1 MAVDVKPEHNMQRL
15 HKALSKDNNI
25 TERNKSIL
33 NKLLKDLC
41 EEMKKENRLFALIF
55 NRLYY
60 TGSSY
65 EGLRIRQADEF
76 DINLVMKL
84 PVEEDDFKLVA
95 ETPGHVSYT
104 LTRVCYER
112 LLETMKGP
120 EIKSFCDVFSNDLK
134 FQPLLWQ
141 QWLQSVMDKAREAY
155 RLQHEKEDS
164 EYFELT
170 VRQSGPA
177 WTLLVHLSDGS
188 QIDIDLVP
196 VLEHDFNCLP
206 ANVPRQKWFE
216 ELLEKND
223 KKWFMVPKPP
233 KDNQNLWRIHF
244 PNAEKKLIKHLG
256 CIKPTIRFLKALR
269 DKQKWPLS
277 SYSIKTVV
285 MHHRLEN
292 RENVYWQN
300 EHQWT
305 VLLDVL
311 MRLRVMLHPS
321 GPGICSLFDNN
332 VSLIGDMRDDTRKN
346 IAQRLLRISN
356 SLANNP
362 ERVLEFFLETS
373 AVTSENSPT
382 MEENLSHSLS
392 SLSLTANEAST
403 CDMSSDSKAGSRDS
417 SFVDGFIDKRTCSSS
432 PIRTSTYMNDVS
444 IVIMQKVV
452 GMDTNHQN
460 ADNNVQVALSVL
472 VDDHLR
478 AEICCS
484 VPCCRQQEIEIFNEG
499 PTAPSS
505 LVLKQRFELTGKAA
519 PPTPV
524 ETELSVMIA
533 GRQLLKSCMY
543 LQLQLRVEECE
554 VRLPFPRSYRA
565 LKCS

>member
-15 HKALSKDNNI
+15 HEALSKDNNI

-33 NKLLKDLC
+33 NKLLKNLC
-41 EEMKKENRLFALIF
+41 EEMKKEDRLFALIF
-55 NRLYY
+55 KRLYY

-84 PVEEDDFKLVA
+84 PVQECDFK
-95 ETPGHVSYT
+95 
-104 LTRVCYER
+104 
-112 LLETMKGP
+112 
-120 EIKSFCDVFSNDLK
+120 
-134 FQPLLWQ
+134 
-141 QWLQSVMDKAREAY
+141 
-155 RLQHEKEDS
+155 
-164 EYFELT
+164 LT

-177 WTLLVHLSDGS
+177 RTLLVHICDKS

-196 VLEHDFNCLP
+196 VLEHDFNYLP

-216 ELLEKND
+216 ELLEEQND

-244 PNAEKKLIKHLG
+244 PDAEKKLIKDLG
-256 CIKPTIRFLKALR
+256 CIKPTIRLLKALR
-269 DKQKWPLS
+269 DKHKWPLS

-311 MRLRVMLHPS
+311 KRLHAMLHPS

-332 VSLIGDMRDDTRKN
+332 ASLIQDMRDVTRTN
-346 IAQRLLRISN
+346 IAQRLLKISN

-362 ERVLEFFLETS
+362 EKVLGFFLETS
-373 AVTSENSPT
+373 AVTSENSLT
-382 MEENLSHSLS
+382 MEKNLSHSMS

-403 CDMSSDSKAGSRDS
+403 CDMSSDSEAGSRDS

-432 PIRTSTYMNDVS
+432 PVRTSTCMNDVS
-444 IVIMQKVV
+444 IVIMQKVAR
-452 GMDTNHQN
+452 MDTNHQN
-460 ADNNVQVALSVL
+460 ADNVQVTLSAL
-472 VDDHLR
+472 VDEDHLL
-478 AEICCS
+478 AET
-484 VPCCRQQEIEIFNEG
+484 CCRVPGCPQQEIEIFNKDVAE
-499 PTAPSS
+499 PSW
-505 LVLKQRFELTGKAA
+505 LVVKQRFELTGKTV
-519 PPTPV
+519 PPMPLQ
-524 ETELSVMIA
+524 TELSVMIA
-533 GRQLLKSCMY
+533 GRQLLKSCVD
-543 LQLQLRVEECE
+543 LQLQLCVEWQ
-554 VRLPFPRSYRA
+554 VRLPFPRME
-565 LKCS
+565 KCAKL

>member
-15 HKALSKDNNI
+15 HEALSKDNNI

-33 NKLLKDLC
+33 NKLLKNLC
-41 EEMKKENRLFALIF
+41 EEMKKEDRLFALIF
-55 NRLYY
+55 KRLYY

-84 PVEEDDFKLVA
+84 PVQECDFKLVA

-104 LTRVCYER
+104 LTTVCAER

-120 EIKSFCDVFSNDLK
+120 EMKSLYGLFSKDLK

-141 QWLQSVMDKAREAY
+141 TWLQSVMDKALVAY
-155 RLQHEKEDS
+155 RQQHGKDDS

-177 WTLLVHLSDGS
+177 RTLLVHICDKS

-196 VLEHDFNCLP
+196 VLEHDFNYLP

-216 ELLEKND
+216 ELLEEND

-244 PNAEKKLIKHLG
+244 PDAEKKLIKDLG
-256 CIKPTIRFLKALR
+256 CIKPTIRLLKALR
-269 DKQKWPLS
+269 DKHKWPLS

-311 MRLRVMLHPS
+311 KRLHAMLHPS

-332 VSLIGDMRDDTRKN
+332 ASLIQDMRDVTRTN
-346 IAQRLLRISN
+346 IAQRLLKISN

-362 ERVLEFFLETS
+362 EKVLGFFLETS
-373 AVTSENSPT
+373 AVTSENSLT
-382 MEENLSHSLS
+382 MEKNLSHSMS

-403 CDMSSDSKAGSRDS
+403 CDMSSDSEAGSRDS

-432 PIRTSTYMNDVS
+432 PVRTSTCMNDVS
-444 IVIMQKVV
+444 IVIMQKVAR
-452 GMDTNHQN
+452 MDTNHQN
-460 ADNNVQVALSVL
+460 ADNVQVTLSAL
-472 VDDHLR
+472 VDEDHLL
-478 AEICCS
+478 AET
-484 VPCCRQQEIEIFNEG
+484 CCRVPGCPQQEIEIFNKDVAE
-499 PTAPSS
+499 PSW
-505 LVLKQRFELTGKAA
+505 LVVKQRFELTGKTV
-519 PPTPV
+519 PPMPLQ
-524 ETELSVMIA
+524 TELSVMIA
-533 GRQLLKSCMY
+533 GRQLLKSCVD
-543 LQLQLRVEECE
+543 LQLQLCVEWQ
-554 VRLPFPRSYRA
+554 VRLPFPRME
-565 LKCS
+565 KCAKL

>member
-216 ELLEKND
+216 ELLEKQND

-305 VLLDVL
+305 VLLD
-311 MRLRVMLHPS
+311 
-321 GPGICSLFDNN
+321 
-332 VSLIGDMRDDTRKN
+332 
-346 IAQRLLRISN
+346 SN
-356 SLANNP
+356 S
-362 ERVLEFFLETS
+362 FETY
-373 AVTSENSPT
+373 ED
-382 MEENLSHSLS
+382 EKDQ
-392 SLSLTANEAST
+392 NEHLYWAWWV
-403 CDMSSDSKAGSRDS
+403 ARDS
-417 SFVDGFIDKRTCSSS
+417 SMLHQR
-432 PIRTSTYMNDVS
+432 IRPE
-444 IVIMQKVV
+444 
-452 GMDTNHQN
+452 G
-460 ADNNVQVALSVL
+460 
-472 VDDHLR
+472 
-478 AEICCS
+478 
-484 VPCCRQQEIEIFNEG
+484 QQYSQG
-499 PTAPSS
+499 SQCA
-505 LVLKQRFELTGKAA
+505 
-519 PPTPV
+519 
-524 ETELSVMIA
+524 
-533 GRQLLKSCMY
+533 
-543 LQLQLRVEECE
+543 
-554 VRLPFPRSYRA
+554 
-565 LKCS
+565 

>member
-1 MAVDVKPEHNMQRL
+1 MAVDVKPEHYMQRL
-15 HKALSKDNNI
+15 HEALSKDNNI

-33 NKLLKDLC
+33 NKVLKNLC
-41 EEMKKENRLFALIF
+41 EEMKEDRLFALIF
-55 NRLYY
+55 KRLYY

-84 PVEEDDFKLVA
+84 PVQEDDFKLVA

-104 LTRVCYER
+104 LTTICEER
-112 LLETMKGP
+112 LRETMKGP
-120 EIKSFCDVFSNDLK
+120 EINSLYQLFSEDLK

-141 QWLQSVMDKAREAY
+141 VWLQSVMDKALVAY
-155 RLQHEKEDS
+155 KLQHGNDDS
-164 EYFELT
+164 EHFELT

-177 WTLLVHLSDGS
+177 RTLLVHLRDGS

-206 ANVPRQKWFE
+206 TNVPRQKWFKG
-216 ELLEKND
+216 LLKEND

-233 KDNQNLWRIHF
+233 KDNQHLWRIHF
-244 PNAEKKLIKHLG
+244 PDAEKKLIKDLG
-256 CIKPTIRFLKALR
+256 CIKPTIRLLKALR
-269 DKQKWPLS
+269 DKHKWPLS

-292 RENVYWQN
+292 RERVYWQN
-300 EHQWT
+300 DHQWT

-311 MRLRVMLHPS
+311 KRLHAMLRPS

-332 VSLIGDMRDDTRKN
+332 VSLIQDMADDTRTN

-362 ERVLEFFLETS
+362 EKVLGFFLETS

-382 MEENLSHSLS
+382 MEKNLSHSLS

-403 CDMSSDSKAGSRDS
+403 CDISSDSWAGSRDS

-432 PIRTSTYMNDVS
+432 PVRTSACMNDVS
-444 IVIMQKVV
+444 IVIILKVV
-452 GMDTNHQN
+452 RMDTNHQN
-460 ADNNVQVALSVL
+460 ADNNVQVKLSVL
-472 VDDHLR
+472 VDEDHLL
-478 AEICCS
+478 AESCCS
-484 VPCCRQQEIEIFNEG
+484 TQGCPEQELKIFDKG
-499 PTAPSS
+499 LTAPSL

-524 ETELSVMIA
+524 QTELSVMIA
-533 GRQLLKSCMY
+533 GRQLLKFCMY
-543 LQLQLRVEECE
+543 LQLQLCVEECQ
-554 VRLPFPRSYRA
+554 VRLPFPRMEQCA
-565 LKCS
+565 KL